1 MSDLDLTIGAAID
14 ILYAMRQERY
24 DAQRAVDAMKAK
36 EKELEAVVLRLLNAQ
51 DLNQGKGVSAIASV
65 SVDEQPTV
73 VDWNMFYDHVRTT
86 GEFDLLQRRVSSTAI
101 KARWDN
107 EAEVPGI
114 GKFTQPTL
122 SLRKV

>member
-14 ILYAMRQERY
+14 LLYAMRQERY

-36 EKELEAVVLRLLNAQ
+36 EKELEATVLRLLNAQ
-51 DLNQGKGVSAIASV
+51 DLNQGKGVNAIASV

-73 VDWNMFYDHVRTT
+73 TDWDAFYAYVQTT

-107 EAEVPGI
+107 AAEVPGV
-114 GKFTQPTL
+114 GKFTQPSL